1 MRANCRDTVRPFPAG
16 RWDLNP
22 NFQQV
27 GGIQKIPYPS
37 TISGSALLGLLSPF
51 LPGGFQPLPSS
62 RSRCYQDN
70 ARIEAHFG
78 SSSVVLKTAKCSAD
92 ICRQVEHSLVFVLS
106 CVVLSRVLAVH
117 TDIKVCC
124 VVLCS
129 IDSRSVAWLFCV
141 EVCGTVVVFVVVV

>member
-78 SSSVVLKTAKCSAD
+78 FTSVVLKTAMCSAD
-92 ICRQVEHSLVFVLS
+92 ICRQVVFVLS
-106 CVVLSRVLAVH
+106 CVVLSRIVAVH
-117 TDIKVCC
+117 TDIMVCC

-129 IDSRSVAWLFCV
+129 IAQSVSCLIVLC
-141 EVCGTVVVFVVVV
+141 

>member
-78 SSSVVLKTAKCSAD
+78 FTSVVLKTAMCSAD
-92 ICRQVEHSLVFVLS
+92 ICRQVVFVLS

-117 TDIKVCC
+117 TDIRC
-124 VVLCS
+124 VVLCYVVLTVGQLPGCFVLKYVV
-129 IDSRSVAWLFCV
+129 RLLFL
-141 EVCGTVVVFVVVV
+141 